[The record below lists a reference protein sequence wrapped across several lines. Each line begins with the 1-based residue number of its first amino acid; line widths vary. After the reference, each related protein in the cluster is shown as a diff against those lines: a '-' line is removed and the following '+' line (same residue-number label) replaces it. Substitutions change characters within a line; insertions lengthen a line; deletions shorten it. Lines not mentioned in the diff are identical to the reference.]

1 MITMNIFLKDHNW
14 YVIPFVIVAAVFV
27 VVVVQ
32 VAVVVA
38 AAVGVGK
45 LHPGI
50 HHLSA
55 AVVGKML
62 ESRKDKIK
70 HFSN

>member
-1 MITMNIFLKDHNW
+1 M
-14 YVIPFVIVAAVFV
+14 IVAAVFV
-27 VVVVQ
+27 VVVVF
-32 VAVVVA
+32 VVVAAAA

-50 HHLSA
+50 RHLYA

>member
-1 MITMNIFLKDHNW
+1 M
-14 YVIPFVIVAAVFV
+14 IVAAVFV
-27 VVVVQ
+27 VVVVF
-32 VAVVVA
+32 VVVA
-38 AAVGVGK
+38 AAAVGGGK

-50 HHLSA
+50 RHLYA
-55 AVVGKML
+55 AVMGKML